1 MHALAKKKALGVFM
15 DGCICTCIKV
25 GTFSILRTY
34 DVVRQTMGTSSMMAS
49 ITPTQMSVIA
59 CIEGND

>member
-1 MHALAKKKALGVFM
+1 MCVHWQKKALGVFM
-15 DGCICTCIKV
+15 DGCIRTCIKV

-34 DVVRQTMGTSSMMAS
+34 DIVRQTMGTSSMTAS
-49 ITPTQMSVIA
+49 ITPTQMSMIA